1 MAILFRIVGVSSDN
15 RRDTKYFESCVI
27 SVAAM
32 METVFDE
39 I

>member
-1 MAILFRIVGVSSDN
+1 MAILFRIVGVSSGYL
-15 RRDTKYFESCVI
+15 RGTKYFESCVI